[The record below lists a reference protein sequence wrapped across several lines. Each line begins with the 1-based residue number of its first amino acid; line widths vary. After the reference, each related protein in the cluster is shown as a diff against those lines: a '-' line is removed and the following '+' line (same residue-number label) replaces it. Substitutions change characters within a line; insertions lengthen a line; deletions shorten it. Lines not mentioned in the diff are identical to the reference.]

1 MASEDCCSQL
11 ACPGSTS
18 RYSRAQEANAPTI
31 LKYSHSAATAMLQA
45 FQGYATH
52 LISKISQ
59 EHRAPFV
66 LPELKMV
73 LPLLLLYSCSCD
85 VQV

>member
-1 MASEDCCSQL
+1 
-11 ACPGSTS
+11 
-18 RYSRAQEANAPTI
+18 
-31 LKYSHSAATAMLQA
+31 MLQA